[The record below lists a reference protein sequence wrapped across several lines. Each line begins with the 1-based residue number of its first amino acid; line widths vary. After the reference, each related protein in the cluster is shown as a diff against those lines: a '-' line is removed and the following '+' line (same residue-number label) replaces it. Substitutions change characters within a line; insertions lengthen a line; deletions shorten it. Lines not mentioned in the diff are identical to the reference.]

1 MTASNVVDPEL
12 IRGLEALVE
21 TTFPKRCRCCGRSFA
36 DVADYVAQTN
46 AMPNGTEGLKQ
57 SLGDEGEVVVDLFR
71 NCPCG
76 STLMDTFNDRRDASP
91 KGEARRRRFDELMA
105 YLVERGLEA
114 KVARHELLEVMHGKP
129 SEILTKIRPPATGNN
144 KHA

>member
-1 MTASNVVDPEL
+1 MASSNNVDPEL

-36 DVADYVAQTN
+36 DVADYVAQTH
-46 AMPNGTEGLKQ
+46 AMPSGAQGLKQ
-57 SLGDEGEVVVDLFR
+57 SLGDDGQVVVDFFR

-76 STLMDTFNDRRDASP
+76 STLMDSFNDRRNTSQQ
-91 KGEARRRRFDELMA
+91 GEARRLRFCELMI
-105 YLVERGLEA
+105 YLESRGLSTS
-114 KVARHELLEVMHGKP
+114 VARHELLEVMHGKP
-129 SEILTKIRPPATGNN
+129 SEILTKIRPPATGVT

>member
-1 MTASNVVDPEL
+1 MASEHTFDPEL
-12 IRGLEALVE
+12 VRGLEALAE
-21 TTFPKRCRCCGRSFA
+21 TTFPKRCKCCGRTFEN
-36 DVADYVAQTN
+36 VADYVMQTD
-46 AMPNGTEGLKQ
+46 AMPNGRRSLKQ
-57 SLGDEGEVVVDLFR
+57 SLDDDGKVIVDLFR

-76 STLMDTFNDRRDASP
+76 STLMDSFNDRRDISP

>member
-1 MTASNVVDPEL
+1 MAASNVVDPEL
-12 IRGLEALVE
+12 IRGLKALVE

-46 AMPNGTEGLKQ
+46 AMPNGAEGLKQ
-57 SLGDEGEVVVDLFR
+57 SLGDEGEIVVDLFR

-76 STLMDTFNDRRDASP
+76 STLMDTFNDRRDSSP

-114 KVARHELLEVMHGKP
+114 KVARHELLEVMHGKS

-144 KHA
+144 KNA

>member
-12 IRGLEALVE
+12 IRGLKALVE